1 MSAWQ
6 PIETAPKD
14 GTPVRLKC
22 EAHPEFGEH
31 LMWWEAKS
39 ERWECDLYAP
49 MRKVRAWWDLE
60 QPQPTH
66 WKQISP

>member
-14 GTPVRLKC
+14 GTPVYLKC
-22 EAHPEFGEH
+22 EPRPEFGQH
-31 LMWWEAKS
+31 FMQWSRKR
-39 ERWECDLYAP
+39 ERWEGVLFAP
-49 MRKVRAWWDLE
+49 LQCVHVWWDLE

-66 WKQISP
+66 WTVSP